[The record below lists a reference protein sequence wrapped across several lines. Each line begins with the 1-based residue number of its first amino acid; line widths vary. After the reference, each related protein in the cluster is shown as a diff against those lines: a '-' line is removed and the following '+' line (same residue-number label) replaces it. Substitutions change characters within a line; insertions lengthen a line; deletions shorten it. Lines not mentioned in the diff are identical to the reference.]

1 MILFI
6 SDFRWN
12 STCVFFFWRYVEFQD
27 SGVRIRFRAGIK
39 LGSGFKICHQFVI
52 VDIMK

>member
-6 SDFRWN
+6 SDFREN
-12 STCVFFFWRYVEFQD
+12 STGVFFFWRYVEFQD
-27 SGVRIRFRAGIK
+27 LGVRIRIRVGLK

>member
-6 SDFRWN
+6 SDFREN
-12 STCVFFFWRYVEFQD
+12 STGVFFWRYVEFQD